1 MKRIC
6 AAIFGLSLCVLSA
19 WSQQVTNTIP
29 GWSQN
34 SVGLASNIIAYFSSA
49 LRDTTVTTNTFFL
62 DGAMSGRK
70 NGSITFNAATNQVT
84 LDPFVHLRPGE
95 WMSAHLTRG
104 ILSASGAEA
113 TPFQWSWHNA
123 ASGVVGKTQIYY
135 KRYGISGSF
144 GICTNVEMG
153 DVNGDGFLDT
163 VGDWNGFRWFCLND
177 GTGGFF
183 PGHEYSVSDRQGRGN
198 RLGDLDGDGDLDLVD
213 LNINGSDVGVC
224 LNNGSLP
231 FDFSESV
238 CTYTNTFDGLSLA
251 DMNGDGSLDLWVGA
265 DRTSR
270 IFTNNGSAHFTLS
283 QTIADGATNGLA
295 GILTDLNGDGSV
307 DAWRLSPVDLYT
319 RIWTN
324 NGAGVLSSAGDF
336 AYQWTECRPGDF
348 NNDRKV
354 DVAYANGFY
363 INIVT
368 NDGHGAFGPFF
379 SSSFATNGPIQF
391 ELGDMD
397 GDGDLDLAGIQQDA
411 NNPWMRVMLNNGTF
425 FSLVET
431 NLCGYDGRLSDVDIG
446 DVDGDGTLDV
456 VVSCVQSKGAVF
468 LNTYPSWSVL
478 GMNGQAMSPAAPPSV
493 ASGTELGVVPI
504 GKVITNTFTVSN
516 QTVVDF
522 AFSTSLTDT
531 NGGPG
536 GASFFYT
543 QPTSTY
549 YTARQ
554 SNLLTTFSIVYT
566 PVNEGDHWAR
576 VRLTDSGTNTF
587 DIFMHA
593 TCSGFIVTNTQP
605 RNGMPGVAPGGNITA
620 QFSSPLLASSV
631 TSNRFLAWGNQSG
644 LHRGS
649 FSFNATSNQVT
660 LDPTADFRCGETV
673 FAVMPDEITSAAG
686 HPMMPYSWS
695 FRAAITN
702 TACAAL
708 FADLGQRPGTNDAR
722 AAAMGDLNSDGWLD
736 LFVAN
741 YENGSEVWLNS
752 GTGSLA
758 NSGQRIGT
766 NLNSTSVA
774 LGDLDH
780 DGDLDAILTSWQ
792 QSNTVWMNNGS
803 GTFTLNQTLSQTSM
817 GRKVVL
823 ADFDNDT
830 DLDAFIL
837 NDGETNVVWQNT
849 SGTFGSILSRP
860 GCHAGR
866 DAVAGDFNGD
876 GKTDLFIVNDDF
888 ASQVWTND
896 GAGGFTVS
904 SNVHPEGGISA
915 ATGDLDNDNDLDIVI
930 GCTNGPAITYRN
942 DGSGGFG
949 TTFAN
954 NIPGTCGAVQLGCL
968 DGDADLELMRLRA
981 DGGES
986 SVWLN
991 YGGGVLQENT
1001 LQMMGV
1007 VPTPKG
1013 VELGDIDNDGDLDV
1027 VLVLGTNG
1035 VRALINTRAG
1045 MGILATNGTAISS
1058 GEAASEEKGTHFG
1071 TLSGG
1076 SVTNWFVMTNTS
1088 PVNME
1093 VQDITTS
1100 AVMTVQFQLINS
1112 PSVVTAHSSVAF
1124 GVAYHPIAMGTQ
1136 TVTFAFGGSWTGG
1149 TFQLAM
1155 EGVYAPP
1162 LQVSNTAPH
1171 NAELAVAGDA
1181 TVTAHFNG
1189 PVNPDTVTTNT
1200 FLLWSVF
1207 RGKLSGTVTVG
1218 ESNLFATF
1226 TPAADFLP
1234 GETVFAEA
1242 TSGILSE
1249 DNSCPLP
1256 ARIWSFTAAVPKGSG
1271 LFTTSAVSSS
1281 WGQYMTPTEIA
1292 LADFDGDGDLDGAV
1306 TMDGA
1311 TNYILQ
1317 ILLNDGAANFAT
1329 NGQAFP
1335 RNYADVEGLATGD
1348 LDGDGDLDMIVGDY
1362 ALNPYVFWN
1371 DGNAQFT
1378 MQTNLFEMNG
1388 LAWPAIGDLD
1398 GDGDQDVML
1407 CGEDQRDTVWLND
1420 GAGNFTLSPHYL
1432 NKRLFNPKLADLDG
1446 DGDLDVVASA
1456 NNDYFV
1462 ETVYALINNGEGI
1475 FSIGTTLTYSRPGII
1490 HFGPLICLGDLD
1502 ADGDVDLAY
1511 RGIGAACR
1519 AWLNDGNA
1527 SFATSS
1533 LPYPANSYGFAMGD
1547 LNADNALDVLIG
1559 NTSYT
1564 PPYPVFNDGH
1574 AGFSNG
1580 AITSNA
1586 AEVVLFALGDLDGN
1600 GTLDALNS
1608 GLESARPPTVLLNR
1622 SIPGML
1628 LLSTNGAAIAD
1639 GSAADSDRGTR
1650 FGHAAAGSGWTNVLS
1665 ITNGGTEPLVISGY
1679 GLSDAAFQV
1688 SGLPDTVAARSVSN
1702 FSLIFSPDAAGACSA
1717 VLTLTNNADPSP
1729 YEVNLAGACYE
1740 ISTNAGPVAGSN
1752 TVTVSNG
1759 YFGTITNVLVG
1770 ETAAT
1775 LADSGTNWF
1784 TITMPS
1790 ATTNGPVNILI
1801 QTSDNGNIPLVNAYT
1816 YEYPT
1821 LVVLYDFHLSEE
1833 NGQIQVCW
1841 ETASEEDAVGFD
1853 LYRWTSDT
1861 WIKVNDSMIQ
1871 TQGQDGLGASYCIA
1885 DAGADATNTFR
1896 YKLVETETSGSSEE
1910 YGPFDVSA
1918 WTPRLE
1924 NLSVATNGVVI
1935 RWLGREQ
1942 DTYEIHKTTNL
1953 VNGYEPLTTGLPGSP
1968 PVNSFT
1974 DQVENAGAAYYRIR
1988 VE

>member
-1 MKRIC
+1 MKRLDVAVI
-6 AAIFGLSLCVLSA
+6 AFSLFILSSRA
-19 WSQQVTNTIP
+19 QQITNTTP
-29 GWSQN
+29 AWSQN
-34 SVGLASNIIAYFSSA
+34 SVGLASNIIGYYSSA
-49 LRDTTVTTNTFFL
+49 LRGTTATANTFFL

-70 NGSITFNAATNQVT
+70 NGAITFNAETNQVT
-84 LDPFVHLRPGE
+84 LAPFVHLRPGE
-95 WMSAHLTRG
+95 WLSAHLTRG
-104 ILSASGAEA
+104 ILSAGGAEA

-123 ASGVVGKTQIYY
+123 ASGVVGKAHIYY
-135 KRYGISGSF
+135 KRYVIPGSF

-153 DVNGDGFLDT
+153 DINGDGFLDT
-163 VGDWNGFRWFCLND
+163 VGEWNSFRWFCLND

-183 PGHEYSVSDRQGRGN
+183 PGHEYSVSNRQGRCN

-213 LNINGSDVGVC
+213 LNINGTDVGVC
-224 LNNGSLP
+224 INNGSLP

-283 QTIADGATNGLA
+283 QTIADGATNGMA

-324 NGAGVLSSAGDF
+324 NGAGVLSAAGDF
-336 AYQWTECRPGDF
+336 ACQWTECRPGDF
-348 NNDRKV
+348 NNDGKV
-354 DVAYANGFY
+354 DVAYANGIY
-363 INIVT
+363 INIAT
-368 NDGHGAFGPFF
+368 NDGHGAFSPFF
-379 SSSFATNGPIQF
+379 STSFATNGPIKF

-431 NLCGYDGRLSDVDIG
+431 NSCGYDGRLSDVDIG

-456 VVSCVQSKGAVF
+456 VVSCVQSRGAVF
-468 LNTYPSWSVL
+468 LNTYPIWSVL
-478 GMNGQAMSPAAPPSV
+478 GTNGQAMSHAAPPSV

-522 AFSTSLTDT
+522 AFSTALTDT

-554 SNLLTTFSIVYT
+554 SSLVTTFSIVYT

-576 VRLTDSGTNTF
+576 VRLTDGGTNTF
-587 DIFMHA
+587 DLFMHA

-605 RNGMPGVAPGGNITA
+605 RNGAPGAALGVDITA
-620 QFSSPLLASSV
+620 QFSSPLLGSSV

-660 LDPTADFRCGETV
+660 LDPASDFRCGETA
-673 FAVMPDEITSAAG
+673 FAVLPDEITSAAG

-695 FRAAITN
+695 FRVAITN

-722 AAAMGDLNSDGWLD
+722 AAALGDLNGDGLLD

-741 YENGSEVWLNS
+741 HADGSEVWLNS
-752 GTGSLA
+752 GTGTLA
-758 NSGQRIGT
+758 ISGQRIGT

-774 LGDLDH
+774 LGDLDL
-780 DGDLDAILTSWQ
+780 DGDLDAVLTSWQ

-803 GTFTLNQTLSQTSM
+803 GTFTLNQTLPFTTM

-823 ADFDNDT
+823 GDFDNDT

-837 NDGETNVVWQNT
+837 NDGETNIVWQNT
-849 SGTFGSILSRP
+849 SGTFGAILSRP

-866 DAVAGDFNGD
+866 DAAAGDFNGD
-876 GKTDLFIVNDDF
+876 GKTDLLIVNDDF

-904 SNVHPEGGISA
+904 TNVHSEGGVSA
-915 ATGDLDNDNDLDIVI
+915 AIGDLDNDNDLDIVI
-930 GCTNGPAITYRN
+930 GCTNGPTSTYRN
-942 DGSGGFG
+942 DGHGGFG

-954 NIPGTCGAVQLGCL
+954 SIPGTCGVVQLGCL

-981 DGGES
+981 DGRES

-991 YGGGVLQENT
+991 YGGGALQEHT
-1001 LQMMGV
+1001 VQMLGV
-1007 VPTPKG
+1007 LPTPKG
-1013 VELGDIDNDGDLDV
+1013 VEFGDIDNDGDLDAV
-1027 VLVLGTNG
+1027 MVLGTNG
-1035 VRALINTRAG
+1035 VRVLINTRAG
-1045 MGILATNGTAISS
+1045 MGILATNGTAIAS
-1058 GEAASEEKGTHFG
+1058 GEEASEEKGTHFG
-1071 TLSGG
+1071 TLSEG

-1093 VQDITTS
+1093 VQDITTT
-1100 AVMTVQFQLINS
+1100 AVMAVQFQLINS

-1155 EGVYAPP
+1155 KGVYAPP
-1162 LQVSNTAPH
+1162 LQVSSTAPH
-1171 NAELAVAGDA
+1171 NAELGVAGDA
-1181 TVTAHFNG
+1181 AVTAHFNG

-1200 FLLWSVF
+1200 FLLWSAF

-1218 ESNLFATF
+1218 ESNLFAAF
-1226 TPAADFLP
+1226 TPSANFLP
-1234 GETVFAEA
+1234 GETLFAEV
-1242 TSGILSE
+1242 TGGMLSE
-1249 DNSCPLP
+1249 DSSHPLP
-1256 ARIWSFTAAVPKGSG
+1256 ARIWSFTAAAPKGSG

-1281 WGQYMTPTEIA
+1281 WGQYMTPCDIA

-1306 TMDGA
+1306 AIDGA
-1311 TNYILQ
+1311 TNTILQ
-1317 ILLNDGAANFAT
+1317 ILLNNGSADFVT

-1335 RNYADVEGLATGD
+1335 RKYADVEGLAAGD

-1362 ALNPYVFWN
+1362 SLNPYVFWN

-1407 CGEDQRDTVWLND
+1407 VGEGHRDTVWLND
-1420 GAGNFTLSPHYL
+1420 GTGNFTLSPHYL
-1432 NKRLFNPKLADLDG
+1432 GKYLFNPKLADLDG

-1462 ETVYALINNGEGI
+1462 ETVYVLINNGQGI
-1475 FSIGTTLTYSRPGII
+1475 FSIGAELTYSRTGII

-1502 ADGDVDLAY
+1502 ADGDVDIAY

-1519 AWLNDGNA
+1519 TWLNDGNA
-1527 SFATSS
+1527 SFTTSS
-1533 LPYPANSYGFAMGD
+1533 LPHPANSYGFAMGD

-1559 NTSYT
+1559 NSAYT

-1586 AEVVLFALGDLDGN
+1586 TEVVLFALGDLDGN

-1608 GLESARPPTVLLNR
+1608 GLELDRPPTVLLNR
-1622 SIPGML
+1622 SIAGML
-1628 LLSTNGAAIAD
+1628 LLGTNGAAIAS
-1639 GSAADSDRGTR
+1639 GSAADSGKGTR
-1650 FGHAAAGSGWTNVLS
+1650 FGHVAAGAGWTNVLS
-1665 ITNGGTEPLVISGY
+1665 ITNGGTESLVISGY

-1702 FSLIFSPDAAGACSA
+1702 LSLIFSPDAAGVCSA

-1770 ETAAT
+1770 DAAA
-1775 LADSGTNWF
+1775 LLVDSGTDWF

-1790 ATTNGPVNILI
+1790 ATTNGSVSIHI
-1801 QTSDNGNIPLVNAYT
+1801 QTSDNGTITLLNAYQ
-1816 YEYPT
+1816 YEEYPI
-1821 LVVLYDFHLSEE
+1821 VVFQDFRLSEDD
-1833 NGQIQVCW
+1833 GQIWVSW
-1841 ETASEEDAVGFD
+1841 NTASEENTVGFD
-1853 LYRWTSDT
+1853 LYRWASDA
-1861 WIKVNDSMIQ
+1861 WVLVNGSMIPA
-1871 TQGQDGLGASYCIA
+1871 QGQDGLGASYRID

-1896 YKLVETETSGSSEE
+1896 YEVVATSASGTSEE

-1924 NLSVATNGVVI
+1924 NLAVATNGVVI
-1935 RWLGREQ
+1935 RWLSREE
-1942 DTYEIHKTTNL
+1942 DTYEIRKTTNPE
-1953 VNGYEPLTTGLPGSP
+1953 NDYEPLATGLPGAP
-1968 PVNSFT
+1968 PVNSYT
-1974 DQVENAGAAYYRIR
+1974 DQVESAGAAYYQIR